1 MTNSLLIEHFVSQ
14 ANIVHIKLG
23 DSKKSMLLHKAKI
36 KDSVEF

>member
-1 MTNSLLIEHFVSQ
+1 MTNSLLIEHFDSQ